1 MTVEEIN
8 DTIATSKSDMTFD
21 SSDFCLQE
29 RKCKDSNLP
38 LKLDQKKKKSTS
50 GWLFSY
56 TGIKGSD
63 FATTKSATLKN
74 FSLIYYNSDKIA
86 RILQFRMKRTVNM
99 MLC

>member
-38 LKLDQKKKKSTS
+38 LKLDPKKKMTS
-50 GWLFSY
+50 GWLLSY
-56 TGIKGSD
+56 TGIRGSD

-86 RILQFRMKRTVNM
+86 RILQFR
-99 MLC
+99 